1 MNKKES
7 VPVSSRIDTITNK
20 KLEQIS
26 KRAEKTKGEQIRIA
40 IKRFVQISERL
51 QQGESMCWIPCLD
64 IKGYKKVLTDL
75 DELLEVSD
83 DIELSDETKIIINT
97 IIDSV
102 EWALL
107 SELEKKYPDEEGFFP
122 LR

>member
-107 SELEKKYPDEEGFFP
+107 SELEKKYPDQEGFFP

>member
-107 SELEKKYPDEEGFFP
+107 SELEKKYLDQEGFFP

>member
-26 KRAEKTKGEQIRIA
+26 KRTEKTKGEQIRIA

-83 DIELSDETKIIINT
+83 DIKLSDETKIIINT

-107 SELEKKYPDEEGFFP
+107 SELEKKYPDQEGFFP